1 MVRTRGNRLGP
12 IAARPQLAVVCLLM
26 VGLLLAISSCMG
38 FFQNTAQAPTLII
51 GKPALSG
58 NRGEVFISVADMPN
72 KGLASIAI
80 DDKGITFDDIKA
92 SSIEAEGLNGF
103 RVLASDFTTTA
114 NKGCL
119 VAINPNSGSVGGT
132 IIKVTFEVTGAN
144 PIFGIADADKGKVEL
159 GSALNTLI
167 STWDL
172 SSNETDYYAK

>member
-1 MVRTRGNRLGP
+1 MVGDRKDKPGSVVTRTR
-12 IAARPQLAVVCLLM
+12 LAVVCLLM
-26 VGLLLAISSCMG
+26 VSLPLAISSCMG

-72 KGLASIAI
+72 NGLASIAI

-92 SSIEAEGLNGF
+92 VSIEAEGLNGF
-103 RVLASDFTTTA
+103 TILASDFTTTA

-132 IIKVTFEVTGAN
+132 LIKVTFEVTGAN
-144 PIFGIADADKGKVEL
+144 PTFGIADADKGKVEL